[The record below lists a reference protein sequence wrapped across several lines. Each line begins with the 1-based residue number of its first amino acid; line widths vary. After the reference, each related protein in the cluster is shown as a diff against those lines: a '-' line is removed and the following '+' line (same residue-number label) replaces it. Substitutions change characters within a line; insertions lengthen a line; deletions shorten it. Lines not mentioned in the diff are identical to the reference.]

1 MTRSPAANAV
11 SSLPLPSSCFSN
23 VENVKCGDSAL
34 AGVAEGFHLR
44 GSSGVCLESSRE
56 QLAGL
61 SLGSAD
67 KSSRLISQVCHG
79 SRHRTVGPMCDV
91 LPAWFIVLILYCVL

>member
-1 MTRSPAANAV
+1 MCVVTRTPAANAAT
-11 SSLPLPSSCFSN
+11 SLHLPSTCFSN

-44 GSSGVCLESSRE
+44 DSSGVCLESSRE
-56 QLAGL
+56 RLAGL

-67 KSSRLISQVCHG
+67 KSSRLISHVCHG
-79 SRHRTVGPMCDV
+79 SRRRTVGPMCDV
-91 LPAWFIVLILYCVL
+91 LPAWFIVLIL